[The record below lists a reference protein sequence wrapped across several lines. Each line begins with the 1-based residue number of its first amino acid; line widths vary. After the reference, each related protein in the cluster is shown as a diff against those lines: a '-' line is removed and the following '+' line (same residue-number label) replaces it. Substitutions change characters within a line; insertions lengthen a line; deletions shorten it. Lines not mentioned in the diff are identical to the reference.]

1 MKKIIRLVNGT
12 GTINQQL
19 DTFLDGENVKTIK
32 EWDFSEA
39 NEKAALAELAKH
51 ENHYKTVSHNHCSWI
66 EADEYA
72 LMYVELDDDGDELL
86 DSTTYTPAKS
96 AKTNLF
102 VVKSKSGEIIEES
115 EDYLSLMLDDAEDAD
130 EVLSWCLKANAG
142 DVFKVE
148 DFSVEVVAVDF
159 WSNNK

>member
-32 EWDFSEA
+32 EWDFNEA
-39 NEKAALAELAKH
+39 NEKAALAELDKY
-51 ENHYKTVSHNHCSWI
+51 ENRYEKTSYNHRSWI

-72 LMYVELDDDGDELL
+72 LMYAELDDDGDELL
-86 DSTTYTPAKS
+86 DSATYTPAKN

-102 VVKSKSGEIIEES
+102 VVKSKSGEIIEEN
-115 EDYLSLMLDDAEDAD
+115 ENYMNLMLDDAEDAD

-142 DVFKVE
+142 DVFRAE
-148 DFSVEVVAVDF
+148 EFSVEVVAVDF

>member
-19 DTFLDGENVKTIK
+19 DTILDGENVKTIK
-32 EWDFSEA
+32 EWDFNEA
-39 NEKAALAELAKH
+39 NEKAAIAELAKC
-51 ENHYKTVSHNHCSWI
+51 ENNYRRERHNHRPWI

-72 LMYVELDDDGDELL
+72 LVYVEIDDDNENEVD
-86 DSTTYTPAKS
+86 YTLAKS

-102 VVKSKSGEIIEES
+102 VVKSKNGEIIEED
-115 EDYLSLMLDDAEDAD
+115 ENCMNLMLDDADDAD
-130 EVLSWCLKANAG
+130 EIFSWCLTANAG
-142 DVFKVE
+142 DVFQAE
-148 DFSVEVVAVDF
+148 DFSVEVVSVDF